1 MRKTNLFGATF
12 LALTASAWSL
22 SAVAQTAAPAP
33 APAAPM
39 AAPAPTAPDATP
51 APAAPDAAPAPSTT
65 DSAAPAPKAK
75 HMTHHKMMH
84 GHGKLAAT
92 PAGNA
97 AVEDL
102 NDASLNAAKTGKPFV
117 APTTPPA
124 AKKTAHMGGH
134 KMHHLSKP
142 KGDATAPTAPAD
154 SSTPPADTSGK

>member
-12 LALTASAWSL
+12 LALTASAWGL
-22 SAVAQTAAPAP
+22 TAAAQTAAPSP

-39 AAPAPTAPDATP
+39 AAPAAPMA
-51 APAAPDAAPAPSTT
+51 APAAPTTTPDASPAPATGDT
-65 DSAAPAPKAK
+65 SAATTPAKK

-92 PAGNA
+92 PAGNK

-102 NDASLNAAKTGKPFV
+102 NDASLDAAKTGKPFV
-117 APTTPPA
+117 APTTPAA
-124 AKKTAHMGGH
+124 AKMTAHTGGH
-134 KMHHLSKP
+134 KMHHASKP

-154 SSTPPADTSGK
+154 TSSK

>member
-1 MRKTNLFGATF
+1 VRKTNLFGATF

-22 SAVAQTAAPAP
+22 SAVAQTAAT

-39 AAPAPTAPDATP
+39 AAPATP
-51 APAAPDAAPAPSTT
+51 APEPAAPTAAPDASSAPASGDT
-65 DSAAPAPKAK
+65 SAPASSKPMKK
-75 HMTHHKMMH
+75 TMHHKMMH
-84 GHGKLAAT
+84 SHGKLAAT

-134 KMHHLSKP
+134 KMHHMSKP

-154 SSTPPADTSGK
+154 SSTPSDSSGK